1 MALGWIYGGTLIAPR
16 RPMEGRWWHWD
27 RPMEGGWWHWGKH
40 MEDVG
45 GTGVDP

>member
-1 MALGWIYGGTLIAPR
+1 MTLGWTYGGTLIAP
-16 RPMEGRWWHWD
+16 G
-27 RPMEGGWWHWGKH
+27 RPMEGGWWHWSRH